1 MPTKDLSNF
10 WKTLE
15 IPLFNCEINH
25 ALTWLEKCVTSTENR
40 LTTFAITDTK
50 FYVPAV
56 AFSTQDKIKLLQQ
69 LKSDF

>member
-15 IPLFNCEINH
+15 IPLFNCEINR

-40 LTTFAITDTK
+40 LTTFAITDTT

-56 AFSTQDKIKLLQQ
+56 ALSTQDKTKLLQQ